1 MPSVARLVTAMLVF
15 SSSTALIQASSLP
28 APVVV
33 STSPTP
39 QALLMDNDAQIP
51 PMTPEEEHTA
61 AKHFFEKRG
70 AGSIVK
76 SCYLENS
83 IAITFDDGPFD
94 FTNDL
99 LDTLDRENV
108 KVTFFLNG
116 KNVGS
121 IYDYPDII
129 KRAYRSGHQI
139 GSHTWDHVDLST
151 VSLDEVADQMN
162 RLDDYLKGILG
173 VRPVFMRPPFGTLNW
188 QAQNWLINQGYTIV
202 VWNIDTNDWRHPNNV
217 DKSLDALRR
226 ALGSSGARNHG
237 FISLA
242 HDTLSSTAY
251 KLAPAVIQYAKQ
263 QGFDLVTVGAC
274 LGQSPSQ
281 WYRS

>member
-1 MPSVARLVTAMLVF
+1 MPPIARLVTAMLVF

-121 IYDYPDII
+121 IYDYPGII

-162 RLDDYLKGILG
+162 RCKVPQIPGFLG
-173 VRPVFMRPPFGTLNW
+173 RKKIISFWMQRKEHGRKVKKKNVFVSNCLSLFLGKW
-188 QAQNWLINQGYTIV
+188 TIISRAF
-202 VWNIDTNDWRHPNNV
+202 WGSAPCLCAHP
-217 DKSLDALRR
+217 LE
-226 ALGSSGARNHG
+226 
-237 FISLA
+237 
-242 HDTLSSTAY
+242 
-251 KLAPAVIQYAKQ
+251 P
-263 QGFDLVTVGAC
+263 
-274 LGQSPSQ
+274 
-281 WYRS
+281 

>member
-1 MPSVARLVTAMLVF
+1 MPFITQLVTVMLVF
-15 SSSTALIQASSLP
+15 TSSTVLIHASSLP

-33 STSPTP
+33 STSPSR
-39 QALLMDNDAQIP
+39 ALLMNKDAQIP

-70 AGSIVK
+70 AGGIVK
-76 SCYLENS
+76 SCQRGNS
-83 IAITFDDGPFD
+83 IAITFDDGPFE
-94 FTNDL
+94 FTSDL

-116 KNVGS
+116 QNVGS
-121 IYDYPDII
+121 IYDYSNIV

-162 RLDDYLKGILG
+162 RMDNYLKRILG

-188 QAQNWLINQGYTIV
+188 QAENWLVNQGYTIV
-202 VWNIDTNDWRHPNNV
+202 VWNIDTNDWRHPNDV
-217 DKSLDALRR
+217 DKSVDAFRR
-226 ALGSSGARNHG
+226 ALGSPGARNRG

-242 HDTLSSTAY
+242 HDTLGSTAY
-251 KLAPAVIQYAKQ
+251 KLAPAVINYAKQ
-263 QGFDLVTVGAC
+263 QGFELVTVGAC

-281 WYRS
+281 WYRP